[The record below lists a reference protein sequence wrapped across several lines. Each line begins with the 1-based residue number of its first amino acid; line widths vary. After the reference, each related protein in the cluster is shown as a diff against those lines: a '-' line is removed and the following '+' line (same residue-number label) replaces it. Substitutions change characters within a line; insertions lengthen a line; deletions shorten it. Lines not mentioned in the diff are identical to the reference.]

1 MNFEIVSEIDDIE
14 RIARGPS
21 VRERMRLVAQ
31 FGRGRWRKLK
41 GTATVRLR
49 DGWTGRAVGTLVRSS
64 RRRSSQDEDKAFL
77 GVIREGI
84 KAKVRGMHS
93 HRGIVG
99 HRSPKDLRGSAGRDS
114 IKAGIPAHR
123 RRVGRGLS
131 LSGGV
136 LQSGSTPRKG
146 RPRSEIPR
154 FPHERALTN

>member
-1 MNFEIVSEIDDIE
+1 
-14 RIARGPS
+14 
-21 VRERMRLVAQ
+21 MRLVAQ

-49 DGWTGRAVGTLVRSS
+49 DGWTGRAEGHWYEAHGVG
-64 RRRSSQDEDKAFL
+64 RRKMKIKRFL